1 MINDNEKGVA
11 TWQLLFVMLSGQ
23 CLLLY
28 NGAMKENG
36 QRQKYYICIDLKSF
50 YASVECV
57 ERGLDPMTTNLVV
70 ADPERSDKTICL
82 AVSPSMKKLGVSN
95 RCRVFEIPK
104 NIDYIMAPPRM
115 QKYIDYAA
123 EIYDIYLDLFSK
135 NDIHVYSIDEAFI
148 DVTAY
153 LHVYNCDAR
162 ELAIR
167 VMNEITE
174 RIGVRATCGIGTNL
188 YLTKIALDITAKHSP
203 DFIGVLDEE
212 TYRKTLWNHRP
223 LTDFWRIGPG
233 TVRRLEKI
241 GIYTMEGIAKA
252 DEELLY
258 KIFGVDAE
266 LLIDH
271 AWGREPVTIKD
282 IKEYKPKTNSL
293 SNGQV
298 LMRDYTFDEGRTI
311 IREMTDQLCLDLV
324 SKGLVT
330 DSITISV
337 GYAKTKG
344 SDSYF
349 GPHEGGTVRFEGGS
363 CEESVIVPEVV
374 GLYDRI
380 MDRDRD
386 IRRVTISCNNVR
398 KDEGFRQISM
408 FDIAESAGSKD
419 KQEVLEKDKKI
430 QQAIIDIKEKYGKNA
445 MVKGMN
451 LHEESTG
458 LERNRQIGG
467 HKSGE

>member
-1 MINDNEKGVA
+1 MDKTA
-11 TWQLLFVMLSGQ
+11 
-23 CLLLY
+23 
-28 NGAMKENG
+28 
-36 QRQKYYICIDLKSF
+36 RQKYYICIDLKSF

-70 ADPERSDKTICL
+70 ADSERSDKTICL
-82 AVSPSMKKLGVSN
+82 AVSPSMKKLGVHN

-104 NIDYIMAPPRM
+104 NIDYIMATPRM

-123 EIYDIYLDLFSK
+123 EIYDIYLDYFSK
-135 NDIHVYSIDEAFI
+135 DDIHVYSIDEAFI

-153 LHVYNCDAR
+153 LHVYGCDAR
-162 ELAIR
+162 QLAVRI
-167 VMNEITE
+167 MNEITD

-203 DFIGVLDEE
+203 DFIGFLDEKL
-212 TYRKTLWNHRP
+212 YRETLWNHRP

-241 GIYTMEGIAKA
+241 GIYTMEGVAKA

-258 KIFGVDAE
+258 KMFGVDAE

-282 IKEYKPKTNSL
+282 IKEYKPKVNSL

-324 SKGLVT
+324 EKGLVT
-330 DSITISV
+330 DSVTLSV
-337 GYAKTKG
+337 RYAKSSIGAMARGDTSLR
-344 SDSYF
+344 SDGNANWWESYY

-374 GLYDRI
+374 ALYDRI
-380 MDRDRD
+380 MDRSRD
-386 IRRVTISCNNVR
+386 IRHVTISCNNVR

-408 FDIAESAGSKD
+408 FDVAESAHSKD
-419 KQEVLEKDKKI
+419 RQEVLEKDTKI
-430 QQAIIDIKEKYGKNA
+430 QQTIIDIKEKYGKNA

-451 LHEESTG
+451 MHEESTG
-458 LERNRQIGG
+458 LERNKQIGG